1 MCNWS
6 AAATAGAA
14 KGLWCKNVTAGEAVA
29 SRGLS
34 MPFASDDT
42 RVVPGPDGTT
52 ERLLAI
58 VRQVVA
64 ELRPQDA
71 ASLHIGLDSRLED
84 DLGVDS
90 LGRAELWSR
99 LEREFG
105 VHLPEAAF
113 GEAETLHDL
122 LQALGAG
129 GRRETP
135 SMPGIGARTDEPAD
149 AGTPERAQTL
159 IEVLQ
164 WHLSHHPQR
173 TQVHLLGEG
182 DSQEDISYAAL
193 HQGALAVACGL
204 QRHGLRGGER
214 VALMLPTGRDFLHAF
229 LGVMLAGGVPVPI
242 YPPMRLNRIE
252 EHLQRQAA
260 ILANAEARA
269 LITVPEARMIARL
282 LRAQVPSL
290 GMIASVAELSETG
303 GSWTEPQRQ
312 AQDLAFLQ
320 YTSGST
326 GQPKGVMVSH
336 ANLLANLR
344 AMGSALRVTADDVF
358 VSWLPMYHDMGLI
371 GAWFGSLYYA
381 FPLVLMSPLA
391 FLARPARW
399 LWSIH
404 EHRGTLSAAPN
415 FAYELCLNRLD
426 DAQLEGLDLSS
437 WRLALN
443 GAEPVNPDT
452 LQRFAERF
460 ARYGLAPGALMPV
473 YGLAEATLDVTLA
486 EPGRGPLIDHVQRD
500 AFQSRGR
507 ALRVEPDSPGA
518 LRFVSCG
525 HPLPG
530 HQVRI
535 VDDRGIELPERRE
548 GHLQFRGPSTT
559 AGYFRNPQESARVRD
574 GDWVDSQDL
583 GYIAAG
589 ELYLSGR
596 VKDLII
602 RGGRNIYPYD
612 VENAVG
618 NLPGLRKGCVAVF
631 GCTGAAGGERLVVLA
646 ETREQKPGELER
658 LRQAITR
665 LCLELTG
672 TAPDDIVLAPP
683 HSVLKTSSG
692 KIRRAASRE
701 LYERGELGRAPPAA
715 WRQLLR
721 LVRSVAG
728 AQLRRGW
735 QALQELF
742 YAAWFWGL
750 LMLIGSLT
758 WLTVALL
765 PSPDWCRRLARRAAR
780 GFLYLVGVPLRA
792 DGLGRL
798 YRGEVRVLVAN
809 HASYLDGLALCAALP
824 PRFSFVAKRE
834 LAGQLV
840 AGTFL
845 RRLGTCFV
853 ERFDPRRSAADAEVL
868 AEALQRGQS
877 LLFFPEGTLTR
888 EPGLM
893 PFRMGA
899 FVLAARADVPLV
911 PVAIRGSR
919 MLLRDGQW
927 FPHHGE
933 LHVSVCPQ
941 LLAGGRDWLDAI
953 RLRDQARAVLLQRL
967 DEPDRLRLAG

>member
-1 MCNWS
+1 M
-6 AAATAGAA
+6 
-14 KGLWCKNVTAGEAVA
+14 
-29 SRGLS
+29 
-34 MPFASDDT
+34 
-42 RVVPGPDGTT
+42 
-52 ERLLAI
+52 LAI
-58 VRQVVA
+58 ARQVVA
-64 ELRPQDA
+64 ELRPQDS
-71 ASLHIGLDSRLED
+71 ASLRIGLHSRLED
-84 DLGVDS
+84 DLGLDS
-90 LGRAELWSR
+90 LGRVELWSR
-99 LEREFG
+99 VEREFG
-105 VHLPEAAF
+105 VRLPEAAF
-113 GEAETLHDL
+113 SEVETLQQL
-122 LQALGAG
+122 LRVLGVGEHRAA
-129 GRRETP
+129 T
-135 SMPGIGARTDEPAD
+135 SVATIGAEADEPAG
-149 AGTPERAQTL
+149 AETPERAQTL
-159 IEVLQ
+159 IEVLD
-164 WHLSHHPQR
+164 WHVNRHPHR
-173 TQVHLLGEG
+173 IQVRLLGEG
-182 DSQEDISYAAL
+182 DSQEPISYAAL
-193 HQGALAVACGL
+193 QQGALAVACGL
-204 QRHGLRGGER
+204 QHYGLRAGER

-229 LGVMLAGGVPVPI
+229 LGALLAGGVPVPI
-242 YPPMRLNRIE
+242 YPPMRLARIE

-260 ILANAEARA
+260 ILGNAEARM
-269 LITVPEARMIARL
+269 LITVPEAKLVARL

-290 GMIASVAELSETG
+290 GMIASVAELSSTG
-303 GSWTEPQRQ
+303 GRWIDPQRQ

-344 AMGSALRVTADDVF
+344 AMGSVLRVTPDDVF

-391 FLARPARW
+391 FLARPGRW
-399 LWSIH
+399 LRSIH

-415 FAYELCLNRLD
+415 FAYELCLNKLD
-426 DAQLEGLDLSS
+426 DAELEGLDLSS

-460 ARYGLAPGALMPV
+460 GRYGLAPGALMPV
-473 YGLAEATLDVTLA
+473 YGLAEATLDVTLP
-486 EPGRGPLIDHVQRD
+486 EPGRGPSFDWVQRD
-500 AFQSRGR
+500 TFQSHGR
-507 ALRVEPDSPGA
+507 AVRAAPDDPGA
-518 LRFVSCG
+518 LCFVSCG
-525 HPLPG
+525 RPLPG

-535 VDDRGIELPERRE
+535 VDDTGIELPERRE
-548 GHLQFRGPSTT
+548 GHLQFCGPSTT
-559 AGYFRNPQESARVRD
+559 AGYFHNPQESARVRD
-574 GDWVDSQDL
+574 GPWLDSQDL

-589 ELYLSGR
+589 EIYLSGR

-618 NLPGLRKGCVAVF
+618 RLAGLRKGCVAVF
-631 GCTGAAGGERLVVLA
+631 GCPDAAGNERLVVLA
-646 ETREQKPGELER
+646 ETREQEPGELDR
-658 LRQAITR
+658 LRRTIARIT
-665 LCLELTG
+665 LELTG
-672 TAPDDIVLAPP
+672 AAPDDIVLAPP

-701 LYERGELGRAPPAA
+701 LYERGELGRAAPAA

-721 LVRSVAG
+721 MLRTLVT
-728 AQLRRGW
+728 AQLLRGW
-735 QALQELF
+735 RTLQELL

-750 LMLIGSLT
+750 LVLIGSLT
-758 WLTVALL
+758 WLATALL
-765 PSPDWCRRLARRAAR
+765 PRPAWCRRLARRAAR
-780 GFLYLVGVPLRA
+780 GFLHLVGVPLRV

-824 PRFSFVAKRE
+824 SGFSFVAKRE
-834 LAGQLV
+834 LAGQRI

-868 AEALQRGQS
+868 AGALQRGES
-877 LLFFPEGTLTR
+877 LVFFPEGTLTR
-888 EPGLM
+888 EPGLL

-941 LLAGGRDWLDAI
+941 LLAEGPDWLDAI
-953 RLRDQARAVLLQRL
+953 RLRDRARAELLQRL
-967 DEPDRLRLAG
+967 DEPDRLLLAS